1 MSQYGLGHP
10 GVFPNI
16 KFGAKIAAITADSNI
31 LFIVRFSPRLKK
43 EFRSAKME
51 SYFLLDYEFLSDS
64 VSINLCIV

>member
-51 SYFLLDYEFLSDS
+51 SYFLLD
-64 VSINLCIV
+64 